1 MLGLP
6 EVPFGSPDAS
16 SLEASGPLSLIKGP
30 VVGPIARLNIAD
42 QRSFQYFIQT
52 ASYSITSFGHDAPR
66 VRELLIQIALS
77 DFSPS
82 STAVLKSALALA
94 SFHRANSLQTIAQ
107 YKVAALRKLAE
118 STQGRISVTD
128 SACHIAAGMILS
140 TLEIQQNSMKSSHW
154 LWYACGAAKIVKTA
168 GLDVDNLDHDTASLV
183 GWVHY
188 YNTLSRFSLRH
199 WQPHVMLDS
208 DDAADSFHPVVC
220 GNGQPESLTGAPHEI
235 LYLLSEA
242 FNAATVPSDP
252 RYETKAHRSHLE
264 TLDWKLRNLEKK
276 GPDNNASAHT
286 AHPAFDL
293 VVELYRLSTLIYL
306 RRASAGILSLDQKF
320 TTWVG
325 QAFELLERLPAC
337 QWPFPL
343 LIFGCEAESDR
354 QRMIILDVMDRTT
367 VKRTRM
373 RRRRTWLMPKHQIII
388 AMPSYL
394 ITGTSRGLGFEFV
407 RQLSADSNNTVIGF
421 VRNKKATEEKIQREL
436 SGRPNI
442 HTIQGEIQNL
452 ESVKNLVKEVAKITG
467 GSLDYIIANAAL
479 QSEWSAHNP
488 IGVLGEEPERL
499 EEDMLESFKINT
511 LGNIHLFNLAI
522 PLIRKGQAKKI
533 IAISS
538 GMADPDFITNFS
550 ITDGAPYTIS
560 KGALNIAVAKFDAQY
575 RKEGILF
582 MAISPGLVAT
592 QDTSNYTEEQIQGV
606 RDMVA
611 AFKGYAPHW
620 EGAISPE
627 ESATAVLSVIK
638 KASIEA
644 GNGGSFVSHYGNKQ
658 WL

>member
-1 MLGLP
+1 M
-6 EVPFGSPDAS
+6 
-16 SLEASGPLSLIKGP
+16 
-30 VVGPIARLNIAD
+30 
-42 QRSFQYFIQT
+42 QT

-77 DFSPS
+77 DLSPS

-94 SFHRANSLQTIAQ
+94 SFHRENPLQATAQ

-168 GLDVDNLDHDTASLV
+168 GLDVDNLGHDTAALV

-199 WQPHVMLDS
+199 WQPHVTLDA
-208 DDAADSFHPVVC
+208 DGAADSFHPVVC

-242 FNAATVPSDP
+242 FNAVTVPSDP

-264 TLDWKLRNLEKK
+264 ILDWKLRNLEKIV
-276 GPDNNASAHT
+276 PDNNASADT
-286 AHPAFDL
+286 THPAFDL

-306 RRASAGILSLDQKF
+306 RRASAGILPLDQKF

-325 QAFELLERLPAC
+325 QAFELLEQLPAC

-354 QRMIILDVMDRTT
+354 QRMIVLEVMDRTT
-367 VKRTRM
+367 ENMQYRNIATVKRVVETVWVQKDLYTEDMNYVR
-373 RRRRTWLMPKHQIII
+373 K
-388 AMPSYL
+388 
-394 ITGTSRGLGFEFV
+394 LGVILSSTHKSFEFV
-407 RQLSADSNNTVIGF
+407 RQLSADSSNTVIGF

-436 SGRPNI
+436 SGRSNI

-511 LGNIHLFNLAI
+511 LGNIHLFNLAL

-538 GMADPDFITNFS
+538 GMADPEFITNFS

-582 MAISPGLVAT
+582 MAVSPGLVAT
-592 QDTSNYTEEQIQGV
+592 QDTSNYTEEQLQGV

-611 AFKGYAPHW
+611 AFKGYAPDW

-627 ESATAVLSVIK
+627 ESATAVLSVIN

>member
-1 MLGLP
+1 
-6 EVPFGSPDAS
+6 
-16 SLEASGPLSLIKGP
+16 
-30 VVGPIARLNIAD
+30 
-42 QRSFQYFIQT
+42 
-52 ASYSITSFGHDAPR
+52 
-66 VRELLIQIALS
+66 
-77 DFSPS
+77 
-82 STAVLKSALALA
+82 
-94 SFHRANSLQTIAQ
+94 
-107 YKVAALRKLAE
+107 
-118 STQGRISVTD
+118 
-128 SACHIAAGMILS
+128 
-140 TLEIQQNSMKSSHW
+140 
-154 LWYACGAAKIVKTA
+154 
-168 GLDVDNLDHDTASLV
+168 
-183 GWVHY
+183 
-188 YNTLSRFSLRH
+188 
-199 WQPHVMLDS
+199 
-208 DDAADSFHPVVC
+208 
-220 GNGQPESLTGAPHEI
+220 
-235 LYLLSEA
+235 
-242 FNAATVPSDP
+242 
-252 RYETKAHRSHLE
+252 
-264 TLDWKLRNLEKK
+264 
-276 GPDNNASAHT
+276 
-286 AHPAFDL
+286 
-293 VVELYRLSTLIYL
+293 
-306 RRASAGILSLDQKF
+306 
-320 TTWVG
+320 
-325 QAFELLERLPAC
+325 
-337 QWPFPL
+337 
-343 LIFGCEAESDR
+343 
-354 QRMIILDVMDRTT
+354 
-367 VKRTRM
+367 
-373 RRRRTWLMPKHQIII
+373 
-388 AMPSYL
+388 MPSYL

-436 SGRPNI
+436 SARSNI

-511 LGNIHLFNLAI
+511 LGNIHLFNLAL
-522 PLIRKGQAKKI
+522 PLIRKGEAKKV

-627 ESATAVLSVIK
+627 ESATAVLSVIN
-638 KASIEA
+638 KASIDA